1 VAQYEPRS
9 FSCLTQG
16 AAPDP
21 FPRGEGNSRQTS
33 QSREP
38 PRDARSGKT
47 PCQTPCQQGVWLVR
61 HVHALA
67 SEHVQRRFGRSR
79 APARFGRP
87 CPSPRCRP
95 NMESASAT
103 RPALLSADTVGASRA
118 TSARFNLRERSQ
130 QSQRALSATAG
141 GPFSGASA
149 LRAHALPCPG
159 ARISA

>member
-1 VAQYEPRS
+1 MNRAHFHVLRKAR
-9 FSCLTQG
+9 
-16 AAPDP
+16 ARP

-130 QSQRALSATAG
+130 RRLADHFPAQAPCALTPCHVPEPAF
-141 GPFSGASA
+141 PLNRPVPLA
-149 LRAHALPCPG
+149 L
-159 ARISA
+159 